1 MQKQAFL
8 LSLTLHACILGLMMI
23 NFSLPAEK
31 EKTPQAV
38 MMIDLTKVK
47 IAEKT
52 NLPQKSIKKKKQQT
66 KQPVQPKQE
75 KQKTTQITPKKEI
88 KTPAPKPKPQETP
101 PPKQAVA
108 VQPPKQDKKQEKAQP
123 KPQPKQPETK
133 TNYNLKTLLASVEKV
148 RQAIPTPEPQE
159 QPTQQET
166 ISNSLEGRIDKVLTI
181 SEKDFIASKLRECWN
196 IDGGAQNIEE
206 IIIEIKVLLNKDGS
220 VREATISNNM
230 NLPAFK
236 SLAESA
242 RRAVHICAQKGE
254 ESPFKI
260 LANTYAEHY
269 NDWKELHL
277 HFNPMDANVF

>member
-52 NLPQKSIKKKKQQT
+52 NLPQKSIKKKKEQT

-75 KQKTTQITPKKEI
+75 KPTTSKPTPKKEV
-88 KTPAPKPKPQETP
+88 KAPAPKPKPQETP

-123 KPQPKQPETK
+123 KPQPKQPEK
-133 TNYNLKTLLASVEKV
+133 KQNYNLKSLLASVEKV

-166 ISNSLEGRIDKVLTI
+166 ISTSLEGRIDKVLTI

-206 IIIEIKVLLNKDGS
+206 INIEIKVLLNKDGS
-220 VREATISNNM
+220 VREATIANNM